1 MRNKILQVIL
11 DSVASINETLE
22 DQLPISL
29 GENCPLYGDSSTLD
43 SIALVTLIVKV
54 EQDIEDKFNVPI
66 ILASEKA
73 MSRRNSP
80 FLSIRTLTDYTVD
93 LVKEEQNV

>member
-1 MRNKILQVIL
+1 MRNEILQVIL
-11 DSVASINETLE
+11 DSVASVNQTLE
-22 DQLPISL
+22 DQLPINL
-29 GENCPLYGDSSTLD
+29 GENCPLYGDSSPLD

-66 ILASEKA
+66 ILANEKA

-80 FLSIRTLTDYTVD
+80 FLSIGTLTNYTLE

>member
-1 MRNKILQVIL
+1 MRNEILQVIL

-29 GENCPLYGDSSTLD
+29 GENCPLYGDSATLD
-43 SIALVTLIVKV
+43 SIALVTLIVKI
-54 EQDIEDKFNVPI
+54 EQNIEDNFNVPI
-66 ILASEKA
+66 ILANEKA

-80 FLSIRTLTDYTVD
+80 FLSIGTLTNYTLE